1 VFQITVHNEYSA
13 EDFNEDLRRV
23 LRRSGC
29 EDEEVC
35 FILDESNMTDS
46 GFHGRMNA
54 LLANGE
60 VPGLFEG
67 DEHFPDD
74 AVQGGRPVPGPHA

>member
-1 VFQITVHNEYSA
+1 M
-13 EDFNEDLRRV
+13 

-29 EDEEVC
+29 KGEKIC
-35 FILDESNMTDS
+35 FILDESNMLDS
-46 GFHGRMNA
+46 SFLERMNT

-67 DEHFPDD
+67 ESGRRGDSGVTRHERLGRWWFRG
-74 AVQGGRPVPGPHA
+74 VRVIQG